1 MKSFNDLLF
10 KSINFQVVLGL
21 LAFRVVSTL
30 IDKVLFPLINIY
42 LLDEDIFRKMNIF
55 INKDE
60 KKIVLID
67 PVKDKQLK
75 YEIHFGTLV
84 KEIIVFLVIFV
95 LYFLFSIVQT
105 AT

>member
-1 MKSFNDLLF
+1 MTSFNELLL
-10 KSINFQVVLGL
+10 KSINFQIILGL

-30 IDKVLFPLINIY
+30 IEKVLFPLINIY

-67 PVKDKQLK
+67 PVRDKQLK
-75 YEIHFGTLV
+75 YEIHFGTLI
-84 KEIIVFLVIFV
+84 KEVIVFLIIFV
-95 LYFLFSIVQT
+95 MYFLFSISQK